1 MSGNSWL
8 HSLQVGMSP
17 MHPVHKTQSWRSQ
30 PFFSTKEFQSE
41 SAPVLGSV
49 PLRAHTNSCTQGRD
63 KTLPVTMQ
71 LQWQMVQVVA
81 HDALKC
87 PGPRVPS
94 GKIKFDIPRATPRSH
109 ENEFFPA
116 HDFVLKLSAAYK
128 QLPGRSSKIDSSYA
142 LQQLAIC
149 VPLLRKGQAAQAAQ
163 LRQPLRISAGTSV
176 TSVSMT
182 RSLDPHG
189 AISAVVWLAASLNK

>member
-1 MSGNSWL
+1 MPPCGHTRTHARKAETRHPQSPCNS
-8 HSLQVGMSP
+8 
-17 MHPVHKTQSWRSQ
+17 
-30 PFFSTKEFQSE
+30 
-41 SAPVLGSV
+41 
-49 PLRAHTNSCTQGRD
+49 NGRWC
-63 KTLPVTMQ
+63 KL
-71 LQWQMVQVVA
+71 WQRMWDLC

-142 LQQLAIC
+142 LQQLAMC
-149 VPLLRKGQAAQAAQ
+149 VPLLRNGRAVQAAQ

>member
-1 MSGNSWL
+1 MHARQRQDTPSHHATPMADGASCGRESGI
-8 HSLQVGMSP
+8 
-17 MHPVHKTQSWRSQ
+17 
-30 PFFSTKEFQSE
+30 
-41 SAPVLGSV
+41 SA
-49 PLRAHTNSCTQGRD
+49 
-63 KTLPVTMQ
+63 TMP
-71 LQWQMVQVVA
+71 W
-81 HDALKC
+81 KC

-142 LQQLAIC
+142 LQQLAMC
-149 VPLLRKGQAAQAAQ
+149 VPLLRNGPAVQAAQ

-182 RSLDPHG
+182 RSLDPMG
-189 AISAVVWLAASLNK
+189 PFQQRYGWQPR

>member
-1 MSGNSWL
+1 M
-8 HSLQVGMSP
+8 
-17 MHPVHKTQSWRSQ
+17 
-30 PFFSTKEFQSE
+30 
-41 SAPVLGSV
+41 
-49 PLRAHTNSCTQGRD
+49 RAHTNSCTQGRHSQSPCNSNGRWC
-63 KTLPVTMQ
+63 KL
-71 LQWQMVQVVA
+71 WQRMWDLC

-94 GKIKFDIPRATPRSH
+94 GKIKFDIPRATPQSH

-128 QLPGRSSKIDSSYA
+128 QLPGRSSKIASSYA
-142 LQQLAIC
+142 LQQLAMC
-149 VPLLRKGQAAQAAQ
+149 VPLLRNGPAVQAAQ

-182 RSLDPHG
+182 RSLDPMG
-189 AISAVVWLAASLNK
+189 PFQQWYGWQPR